1 MLGQIITLS
10 EQMLSLARQG
20 EWEHLNERQA
30 ERQQM
35 IEQAFPLDL
44 AAMAAGPGAADDAA
58 RQIRVILDLDR
69 QLMRLARAQQQETG
83 QTLGKLNQ
91 GRVATRA
98 YQDTSRR

>member
-20 EWEHLNERQA
+20 EWERLTERQV

-35 IEQAFPLDL
+35 IEQVFPLDL
-44 AAMAAGPGAADDAA
+44 GAMAAGPVGADGAA
-58 RQIRVILDLDR
+58 RQIREILDLDK
-69 QLMRLARAQQQETG
+69 QLMRLARAQQQEIG

-98 YQDTSRR
+98 YQETSRR